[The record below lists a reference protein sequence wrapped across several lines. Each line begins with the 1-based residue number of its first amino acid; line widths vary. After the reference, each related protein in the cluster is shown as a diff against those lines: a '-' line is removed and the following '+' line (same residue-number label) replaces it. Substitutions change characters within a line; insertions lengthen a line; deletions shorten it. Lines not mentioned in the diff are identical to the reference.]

1 MTGTGIRSGGAP
13 AKDVVPGSIGAA
25 AEAVLGARD
34 EPGRLRRLFEHSHVP
49 LLMVDGERRYVE
61 ANRPAR
67 LAFRLSLEELRSY
80 GIDDLTPPHL
90 MRVLRDAWA
99 RLLDKGCVAGRYQV
113 AGVDGSRMD
122 IVYYALAHVLPGL
135 HLIAF
140 APANWPE
147 HELDTIDDDRLDGG
161 VSLTPRELEVLARA
175 ADGLGG
181 PGLAQELVLSPTT
194 VNSHF
199 KNIYEKL
206 QVSNR
211 AAAVGKAMRLGL
223 IQ

>member
-147 HELDTIDDDRLDGG
+147 DELDARSPGMC

-181 PGLAQELVLSPTT
+181 PGLAQEL
-194 VNSHF
+194 
-199 KNIYEKL
+199 
-206 QVSNR
+206 
-211 AAAVGKAMRLGL
+211 
-223 IQ
+223 